1 MLRERS
7 IHGFRMRPALLA
19 LIGALVVPMFGQTQ
33 PASQPASQP
42 TTAATRP
49 VIYDPAADGKQQIA
63 AALESAKRE
72 NRRVLVMFGGNW
84 CGWCQRLHALFKENK
99 QIAKA
104 LLYEYDLVLVDIG
117 RFDKQMD
124 IPTGY
129 GINLKKGGVPLLTVL
144 DADGKVLVN
153 QESGALEEGD
163 HHNPEKVLAFLN
175 RWKAEPRDAEKV
187 VAEALR
193 QAATADK
200 RVFLHLGAPWCPW
213 CRKLDAF
220 LVQREVAELLARDF
234 VDLKID
240 VDRMTKGPDVAKRFR
255 PAQKGGI
262 PWFAVLD
269 AQGKVLATSDG
280 PHGNIGFPSEPE
292 DITFFS
298 GMLKNN
304 GKRLSPAQLGQIEE
318 SLRQAAKSAQSQP
331 ADKH

>member
-33 PASQPASQP
+33 PASQPTSRP

-49 VIYDPAADGKQQIA
+49 VIYDPAADGKKQIA

-84 CGWCQRLHALFKENK
+84 CGWCQRLHALFKDNK

-124 IPTGY
+124 IPASY
-129 GINLKKGGVPLLTVL
+129 DIALKRAGVPFLTVL
-144 DADGKVLVN
+144 DADGKVVAN
-153 QESGALEEGD
+153 QDSGALEEGD

-175 RWKAEPRDAEKV
+175 KWKAEPRDAERV
-187 VAEALR
+187 VAETLR
-193 QAATADK
+193 QAAAADK

-220 LVQREVAELLARDF
+220 LAQRKVAELLARDF

-240 VDRMTKGPDVAKRFR
+240 VDRMTKGPEVAKRFR
-255 PAQKGGI
+255 PTEKGGI

-269 AQGKVLATSDG
+269 AQGKVLTTSDG
-280 PHGNIGFPSEPE
+280 PEGNIGFPSEPE

-298 GMLKNN
+298 GMLKKN
-304 GKRLSPAQLGQIEE
+304 GKRLSAAQLGQIEE
-318 SLRQAAKSAQSQP
+318 ALRQAAKSARSQS